1 LGLGQVN
8 KQQINFMDFTPSNLP
23 IENEYPKLV
32 RDRIPEILAAKG
44 LKAQTRVLTDDEYIK
59 YLLKKM
65 VEESTELLS
74 SLEKGNMEEELADVL
89 ELIDAIVKFKVWKM
103 EDIITIQKEKRQ
115 KNGGFEKK
123 ILLLEKP

>member
-1 LGLGQVN
+1 
-8 KQQINFMDFTPSNLP
+8 MDFTPSDLP
-23 IENEYPKLV
+23 IEKEYPKLV
-32 RDRIPEILAAKG
+32 RDRIPEKIKGKG
-44 LKAQTRVLTDDEYIK
+44 LTAKTRTLDDDEFLE

-65 VEESTELLS
+65 IEESMELAH

-89 ELIDAIVKFKVWKM
+89 ELIGAILNFKGWTM
-103 EDIITIQKEKRQ
+103 ENIISIQKEKRE

>member
-1 LGLGQVN
+1 
-8 KQQINFMDFTPSNLP
+8 MDFTSSNLS

-44 LKAQTRVLTDDEYIK
+44 LTAQTRVLTNDEFLK

-65 VEESTELLS
+65 VEESTELLH
-74 SLEKGNMEEELADVL
+74 SLDEGNTEEEPADIL
-89 ELIDAIVKFKVWKM
+89 ELVGAILKLKGWKM
-103 EDIITIQKEKRQ
+103 QDIVEIQKEKRQ
-115 KNGGFEKK
+115 QNGGFEKK

>member
-1 LGLGQVN
+1 
-8 KQQINFMDFTPSNLP
+8 MDFTPSNLP

-44 LKAQTRVLTDDEYIK
+44 LMAQTRVLTDDEYLK

-65 VEESTELLS
+65 IEESTELLY

-89 ELIDAIVKFKVWKM
+89 ELIGAILKLKGWKM
-103 EDIITIQKEKRQ
+103 QSIVEIQKEKRQ

-123 ILLLEKP
+123 TLLLKKP

>member
-1 LGLGQVN
+1 
-8 KQQINFMDFTPSNLP
+8 MDFVPSNLP
-23 IENEYPKLV
+23 IENKYPKLV

-44 LKAQTRVLTDDEYIK
+44 LMAQTRVLNDNEYLK

-65 VEESTELLS
+65 VEESTELVH

-89 ELIDAIVKFKVWKM
+89 ELIDAILKFKGWQM
-103 EDIITIQKEKRQ
+103 EDIIAIQKEKRQ
-115 KNGGFEKK
+115 QNGGFEKK